1 MTQTEVSLTKEQIM
15 QELEQLPQPLL
26 LEVLKVARA
35 LQDPS
40 EADRSEAS
48 KSVRQS
54 DGWAAYLA
62 SKQERA
68 EVYRR
73 LANS

>member
-40 EADRSEAS
+40 EAELEA
-48 KSVRQS
+48 KIWQ
-54 DGWAAYLA
+54 AYLA
-62 SKQERA
+62 SESERA
-68 EVYRR
+68 EVYQR